1 MASSRLSLTVVRV
14 LACALSLVPLMGSAF
29 EASTG
34 SGILARA
41 ILASGEERVK
51 MLEKF
56 GAEGAH
62 SDAELIEL
70 WRRGELWTVKMP
82 DGTTD
87 VVAYNG
93 KSGGGAAQGVRIS
106 DGKAVT
112 FDLQGGAA
120 SNPDRASRKLIGKLM
135 DVLAL
140 KNPRDRDRVE
150 AARALGMR
158 QEADGLKVLE
168 ELLPSQTSTI
178 AKEGFQEGIALAKLK
193 LATGEERLNAVKML
207 GQLASLPARDQL
219 TAVVQSEKAKP
230 AGTADMALIKAAE
243 TSLKTIESKQA
254 WVERG
259 GTLFRGLSTGSVLI
273 VAALGLAITFG
284 LMGVIN
290 MAHGEF
296 ITIGGYTCYLTQ
308 VWFASMYGG
317 SGSQFDNYFLVSL
330 PLCFLAAGGVG
341 WLVEW
346 SIVRHLYSRPLESLL
361 ATWGLSMIFQQAFR
375 LKFGAANVQVSSPKW
390 LAGNYEWM
398 GMTLGYNRLF
408 VIAFALIILFGT
420 LLMMVKTPV
429 GMQLR
434 AVMQNRRMAASL
446 GIRTARMNGF
456 TFAFGSGLAGLA
468 GAFLSQIG
476 NVGPSMGE
484 SYIVDSFMIV
494 TVGGVGNI
502 VGASLSA
509 LGIGS
514 VDQMLQPIL
523 GPVMGKITTLFAI
536 ILLLQW
542 RPGGIFPSRSRSLEG

>member
-1 MASSRLSLTVVRV
+1 MFARV
-14 LACALSLVPLMGSAF
+14 LAYALCLVPLAGQAF
-29 EASTG
+29 QASTG
-34 SGILARA
+34 SATLAKA
-41 ILASGEERVK
+41 ILASGNERVK
-51 MLEKF
+51 LLEQF

-70 WRRGELWTVKMP
+70 WRHGELWTVKLA

-87 VVAYNG
+87 VVTYNG
-93 KSGGGAAQGVRIS
+93 KSGGGLGQGVKIS
-106 DGKAVT
+106 DGTAVS
-112 FDLQGGAA
+112 FDVASGTA
-120 SNPDRASRKLIGKLM
+120 SNPDRASRKLTGKLM
-135 DVLAL
+135 DILAL

-158 QEADGLKVLE
+158 QEADSLKILE
-168 ELLPSQTSTI
+168 DLLPAQTSAV
-178 AKEGFQEGIALAKLK
+178 AKAGFQEGIALAQLK
-193 LATGEERLNAVKML
+193 LATGEQRVKAVQML
-207 GQLASLPARDQL
+207 GELASLPARDQL
-219 TAVVQSEKAKP
+219 TAVVQSETAKP
-230 AGTADMALIKAAE
+230 AGTADTALIKAAQA
-243 TSLKTIESKQA
+243 SLKTIENKQA

-308 VWFASMYGG
+308 VWFASMYGA

-330 PLCFLAAGGVG
+330 PICFLAAGAVG

-346 SIVRHLYSRPLESLL
+346 AIVRHLYSRPLESLL

-398 GMTLGYNRLF
+398 GITLGYNRMF